1 MGGTGKT
8 TLAKE
13 LGKELKKSEQFAH
26 VIDTTVSFT
35 PDIKKIQDDIA
46 GPLGLKL
53 ENCNDSDRPKKLWSR
68 LTNGEKIL
76 IIMDDVWDRDPP
88 LDFDVIG
95 IPKRDNHKG
104 CKVLITTRSKRILN
118 KMSCDKKVELE
129 ILSDEDAWIMF
140 KRYVGINN
148 ISSKNLIS
156 KGHKITK
163 ECKGLPVAIAV
174 IASSLNGQ
182 QLRKHEW
189 DATLKSLKKP
199 VTMHGVD
206 EDMAGIYKCLKF
218 SYDYM
223 KDEKAKR
230 LFLLSSIFPED
241 KEISVEI
248 LTRLGIG
255 TGLFGE
261 DYGCYDD
268 TRNQVVVAKNKLIDS
283 CLLLDV
289 GERHVK
295 MHDLVRDAA
304 QWIANKE
311 IRGVNLSIKDQKLLV
326 QKEINIKYL
335 LCEGK
340 DMDLFSCKFEC
351 SKLETLVADID
362 RDESQKCMEVPN
374 SFFKNIVNLR
384 VLYFTG
390 NEEQPL
396 SLPQSIQSLTNIRS
410 LLVDKVDLGDISILG
425 KLQSLETLDLVSC
438 AINELPFEI
447 TKLGKFKLLNLDNC
461 EIRRN
466 NPFEVIEKCSSLEE
480 LYFIKSFNG
489 FCREITIPEL
499 QRYRICNYWYIMN
512 YSQSK
517 YVNFCASDDA
527 SVFSEATFKY
537 FMRTTEFL
545 RLIGIKRGWR
555 NLMPEIVP
563 IGQGMDDLVELR
575 LSCISQLQCLID
587 SIGSQVPSLLS
598 KLVVLE
604 LDNMENL
611 EELFNGSLSFDSLK
625 NLEMLSMKQC
635 KKFKRL
641 FNCKLNLCNLK
652 TLILEKC
659 PMLVS
664 LFPLMSR
671 NLVQLEK
678 LEIADCEELKNIID
692 IKREEESIE
701 EIDDGDNNNKKHG
714 SIFPKLKV
722 LDIEGCHRLESIL
735 PFLSSQDFPV
745 LEAILVRKCDALKY
759 IFSQYQHVELKSLKK
774 MLLCQLPNFIHI
786 FPKCYASM
794 SSSVNE
800 SYSTP
805 RDGFKEQIELD
816 PIKCN
821 IFSWTYICCHGDK
834 FGSSSTTRI
843 PLVSRD
849 QPQDYSI
856 ASVTLSPFSVIF

>member
-1 MGGTGKT
+1 M
-8 TLAKE
+8 
-13 LGKELKKSEQFAH
+13 Q
-26 VIDTTVSFT
+26 V
-35 PDIKKIQDDIA
+35 
-46 GPLGLKL
+46 
-53 ENCNDSDRPKKLWSR
+53 
-68 LTNGEKIL
+68 
-76 IIMDDVWDRDPP
+76 
-88 LDFDVIG
+88 
-95 IPKRDNHKG
+95 
-104 CKVLITTRSKRILN
+104 
-118 KMSCDKKVELE
+118 
-129 ILSDEDAWIMF
+129 
-140 KRYVGINN
+140 
-148 ISSKNLIS
+148 
-156 KGHKITK
+156 
-163 ECKGLPVAIAV
+163 
-174 IASSLNGQ
+174 
-182 QLRKHEW
+182 
-189 DATLKSLKKP
+189 
-199 VTMHGVD
+199 MHGVD
-206 EDMAGIYKCLKF
+206 EDMDGIYKCLKF

-261 DYGCYDD
+261 DYGSYDD

-311 IRGVNLSIKDQKLLV
+311 IQGVNLSIKDQKLLV

-351 SKLETLVADID
+351 SKLEILIADID

-374 SFFKNIVNLR
+374 SFFKNIVKLR
-384 VLYFTG
+384 ILYFTG
-390 NEEQPL
+390 NEKQPL

-410 LLVDKVDLGDISILG
+410 LLVDKVDLGDISVLG

-438 AINELPFEI
+438 TINELPFEI

-480 LYFIKSFNG
+480 LYFIESFNG
-489 FCREITIPEL
+489 FCREIAIPEL
-499 QRYRICNYWYIMN
+499 QRYHICNNWDIMN
-512 YSQSK
+512 YSQST
-517 YVNFCASDDA
+517 YLSFCASDDA

-604 LDNMENL
+604 LDKMENL
-611 EELFNGSLSFDSLK
+611 EELINGSLSFDSLK

-641 FNCKLNLCNLK
+641 FHCKLNFCNLK

-664 LFPLMSR
+664 LFPLMSW

-678 LEIADCEELKNIID
+678 LQIADCEELKNIID
-692 IKREEESIE
+692 IKREEESRDEIE
-701 EIDDGDNNNKKHG
+701 DGDNDNKRHD

-745 LEAILVRKCDALKY
+745 LEAILIRKCDELKY
-759 IFSQYQHVELKSLKK
+759 IFSQYQHVELKSLQR
-774 MLLCQLPNFIHI
+774 MQLCQLPNFIDI
-786 FPKCYASM
+786 FPKCQDSM
-794 SSSVNE
+794 SSPVSE
-800 SYSTP
+800 SYSTSG
-805 RDGFKEQIELD
+805 DGFKEQIQSD

-821 IFSWTYICCHGDK
+821 SFSWTYLRCHGDK
-834 FGSSSTTRI
+834 YGSSSTTRI
-843 PLVSRD
+843 PLVSGD
-849 QPQDYSI
+849 QPHDYSI
-856 ASVTLSPFSVIF
+856 ASVTVESVRF